1 MQAPVELEDVQLQ
14 LPANMQSLRP
24 GAPDKKATKKRRKE
38 QEAREAEAQAKRQQR
53 ERTMQQQEV
62 ASQQREVLL
71 NDRRQRDQE
80 AFKAARQGEVTS
92 TPRSRV
98 PNHRNSFL
106 DLDQN

>member
-1 MQAPVELEDVQLQ
+1 MYNCNYPPTCRVFALGL
-14 LPANMQSLRP
+14 L
-24 GAPDKKATKKRRKE
+24 TKKLPRNAGKNKK
-38 QEAREAEAQAKRQQR
+38 EAQAKRQQR